1 MTVTRADRSIQGT
14 RKGEPETMA
23 KKKWLG
29 LAALG
34 AALVLFGKK
43 LVGRGP
49 KKTGMSEE
57 PPKEEPN

>member
-1 MTVTRADRSIQGT
+1 
-14 RKGEPETMA
+14 MA

-34 AALVLFGKK
+34 AGLIVLGKK

-49 KKTGMSEE
+49 KKSPTAEE
-57 PPKEEPN
+57 PAKEKTG

>member
-1 MTVTRADRSIQGT
+1 MKAARTDGSVQKT
-14 RKGEPETMA
+14 RKGEPEIMA

-34 AALVLFGKK
+34 AGLVVFGRK

-49 KKTGMSEE
+49 KKAGTSEE
-57 PPKEEPN
+57 SGKEEPS